1 MGFIALG
8 LTLLMCHTIQ
18 SLMSEFFGKV
28 IVSHSSNLP
37 FASGTTRRRAVWA
50 LLAGAMAL
58 TAGASLAQEFPSKP
72 IRLVIPFPAG
82 GSSDG
87 IGRQIAEKLS
97 GVLKQTVVVEN
108 KGGAGG
114 MIGAD
119 AVAKSAPDGYTLVLV
134 DVFHTST
141 PIYTRRMPY
150 DAVKDFT
157 PISLVGRSPAF
168 LVAHPG
174 FEAKTAREALAFAK
188 AQPGKMTMAIAG
200 TGSVVVDLFR
210 ARTGLQFVS
219 VPYRGSSPAMVD
231 LMSGQV
237 NVMITTMASAGSQ
250 VKAGKLRALAVTGSR
265 RNPDFPDVPTFS
277 ELGVAG
283 MDYEQWFGV
292 MGPANM
298 PRPVVDKLAAAMEQV
313 LAMPDVRE
321 RLTGMAME
329 VATAGPVEMK
339 RKVEGDAAQWVK
351 LAQELDIKPLD

>member
-1 MGFIALG
+1 MTPPSAKS
-8 LTLLMCHTIQ
+8 Q
-18 SLMSEFFGKV
+18 S
-28 IVSHSSNLP
+28 IP
-37 FASGTTRRRAVWA
+37 RRRHA
-50 LLAGAMAL
+50 LKALAAAALCLTFGAAH
-58 TAGASLAQEFPSKP
+58 AQDYPSKP
-72 IRLVIPFPAG
+72 IKLVIPFPAG

-87 IGRQIAEKLS
+87 IGRQIADKLG
-97 GVLKQTVVVEN
+97 GVLKQSVVVEN

-119 AVAKSAPDGYTLVLV
+119 AVAKSPPDGYTLVLV

-168 LVAHPG
+168 LISHPG
-174 FEAKTAREALAFAK
+174 FEPRTARDALGYAK

-200 TGSVVVDLFR
+200 TGSVVVDLFK

-219 VPYRGSSPAMVD
+219 VPYRGSSPAIVD

-250 VKAGKLRALAVTGSR
+250 VKAGKLRALAVTGAK
-265 RNPDFPDVPTFS
+265 RNADFPDVPTFS
-277 ELGVAG
+277 ELGVNG

-298 PRPVVDKLAAAMEQV
+298 PRPVVEKLAAAMEQV

-321 RLTGMAME
+321 RLVGMAME
-329 VATAGPVEMK
+329 VAVAGPAEMK
-339 RKVEGDAAQWVK
+339 RKVEGDAAQWVR

>member
-1 MGFIALG
+1 MS
-8 LTLLMCHTIQ
+8 TLPA
-18 SLMSEFFGKV
+18 
-28 IVSHSSNLP
+28 SSSFL
-37 FASGTTRRRAVWA
+37 SRRRAFAAVV
-50 LLAGAMAL
+50 AGVLSLSWGATMA
-58 TAGASLAQEFPSKP
+58 QDYPNKP

-87 IGRQIAEKLS
+87 IGRQIADKLG
-97 GVLKQTVVVEN
+97 GVLKQTVVVDN

-119 AVAKSAPDGYTLVLV
+119 LVAKAPPDGYTLVLV

-141 PIYTRRMPY
+141 PIYTRKMPY

-157 PISLVGRSPAF
+157 PVSLIGRSPAF
-168 LVAHPG
+168 LVSHPG
-174 FEAKTAREALAFAK
+174 FEARTARDTLAYAK

-219 VPYRGSSPAMVD
+219 VPYRGSSPAMID

-237 NVMITTMASAGSQ
+237 NVMITTMASAGSH
-250 VKAGKLRALAVTGSR
+250 VKSGKLRALAVTGAQ
-265 RNPDFPDVPTFS
+265 RNPDFPDVPTFK
-277 ELGVAG
+277 ELGVNG
-283 MDYEQWFGV
+283 MDYEQWFGI

-298 PRPVVDKLAAAMEQV
+298 PRPIVDKLAAAMDQV
-313 LAMPDVRE
+313 LRMPDVRE
-321 RLTGMAME
+321 RLAGMAME
-329 VATAGPVEMK
+329 VAAPGPAEMK